1 MNSWGTRIHDAVTD
15 ISQMLAVGLGLPK
28 NTFSDMAKYGP
39 HLLAP
44 TGSDLK
50 EYGAIDTVLAGN
62 NVEPFILTISTQVD
76 SMFYFSVYNC
86 TGISFSRIHSSP
98 FFLHPPMKCLFPYFN
113 LFANRGVANSPSS

>member
-1 MNSWGTRIHDAVTD
+1 MNSWGTRMHDAVTD

-28 NTFSDMAKYGP
+28 NTFSEMAKYGP

-62 NVEPFILTISTQVD
+62 NAESFILTIITQVD
-76 SMFYFSVYNC
+76 SLF
-86 TGISFSRIHSSP
+86 ISTVIIAP
-98 FFLHPPMKCLFPYFN
+98 
-113 LFANRGVANSPSS
+113 G